1 MKKGLIFL
9 GLLMLI
15 GCKETAETESEGT
28 QELTEENSV
37 EQEEIKDV
45 HRFTDAYGKEV
56 KEVMTLLLPA
66 YYDDDSTDTYSA
78 INENWLEFRKVDKTH
93 FIVKQA
99 DYNLTDPILN
109 ECTEVN
115 QIGVFSPEE
124 EEPLFFCAPNKL
136 LTKGDIVSLPIKKK
150 PLWPGEVYEYKY
162 KGHTY
167 ALEAEGTVK
176 NTYMYTDDTD
186 PKGKEFREIED
197 YKLYISVDGAQQQM
211 VLNIPIFSDTFVE
224 LLFVGD
230 LDGDGKLDFVF
241 DTSADYEQKEIQV
254 YLSKEAKHYLYLAGS
269 GGYDFSC

>member
-1 MKKGLIFL
+1 MKKVLTALGFL
-9 GLLMLI
+9 LLI
-15 GCKETAETESEGT
+15 GCKETANTENVTEQNPIEEVNAK
-28 QELTEENSV
+28 QEEPINVNKFEDAFGKEENAV
-37 EQEEIKDV
+37 IDI
-45 HRFTDAYGKEV
+45 
-56 KEVMTLLLPA
+56 LLPA
-66 YYDDDSTDTYSA
+66 YYDEDLKDTYSS
-78 INENWLEFRKVDKTH
+78 INENWLEFRQVDKMH

-124 EEPLFFCAPNKL
+124 EEPLFFFAHNKL
-136 LTKGDIVSLPIKKK
+136 LAKGDIVSLPIKNK

-167 ALEAEGTVK
+167 TLEAEGVLK
-176 NTYMYTDDTD
+176 NTYKYTDDSSEEAR
-186 PKGKEFREIED
+186 EFREFEK
-197 YKLYISVDGAQQQM
+197 YKLYISVDGKEKQV
-211 VLNIPIFSDTFVE
+211 VLDIADFHDTFVQ

-241 DTSADYEQKEIQV
+241 DTSADYEQKMIEV